1 MKLYGYHGTD
11 EKAGLKIIGE
21 QNIKPSEG
29 LDEWLGKG
37 RYFFTC
43 LEDAK
48 WWCETKRFTTPIVVV
63 GELVFKNKVID
74 LVNNRS
80 DQELF
85 FKYSKMVQNMCERL
99 PETFKRKRRNYMQ
112 LAMEKLLREA
122 RKNKILVDASIAMF
136 DQNRKFWKFND
147 KERWKFPCYIGQ
159 VQVCVYNPESIVKL
173 YKEGCRDE

>member
-99 PETFKRKRRNYMQ
+99 PETFNRKRRNYMQ